1 MRESVK
7 TGDFWRAINRM
18 NPLMAELKGGEEQS
32 WDEYS
37 NAPRKGVYV
46 FYEMGNP
53 IYVGRSN
60 NMRNRIR
67 EHGAASSDRYSAT
80 FAFKLLREALNYPGG
95 RAEDIERAHKEDY
108 RQQRERVRAMTFRAV
123 AITDQLEQTLF
134 ETYAIIEMGT
144 APKYNDFETH

>member
-1 MRESVK
+1 MTTV
-7 TGDFWRAINRM
+7 FWEAIHRM
-18 NPLMAELKGGEEQS
+18 KPLMDQLRRGEERRC
-32 WDEYS
+32 DDYS
-37 NAPRKGVYV
+37 DAPRKSVYV
-46 FYEMGNP
+46 LYEKGIP

-67 EHGAASSDRYSAT
+67 EHGAVSSDRYSAT
-80 FAFKLLREALNYPGG
+80 FAFKLLREALNKPEG
-95 RAEDIERAHKEDY
+95 RAEDIERAHKGEY
-108 RQQRERVRAMTFRAV
+108 RRQRERVRAMTFRAV